1 MSTFLIIAVVVIF
14 VLLAA
19 MALFASMR
27 RRDTEAA
34 TGALSRETRKR
45 DQSET
50 PVLVGAPASAR
61 EVEKSAALERRPPA
75 DRAGRRAPSW
85 PPTCRPI
92 PTSSA
97 SPAASS

>member
-1 MSTFLIIAVVVIF
+1 MSTFLIIAVIVIF

-45 DQSET
+45 DQS
-50 PVLVGAPASAR
+50 APAPQDAELSTSTELEATGR
-61 EVEKSAALERRPPA
+61 ERSDGRAA
-75 DRAGRRAPSW
+75 
-85 PPTCRPI
+85 
-92 PTSSA
+92 
-97 SPAASS
+97 